1 MASIERARWIRNREK
16 RGGDIHLVR
25 FNGHRR
31 RRIEWKRRGG
41 GGQAG
46 TEQRHDPGDE
56 IGTKVAGMRRTW
68 KFETDTS
75 KWNADPKVGNPGEY
89 SLSSSPPLVKLDYFV
104 RGKDEGVR
112 ASFLPI
118 SRSIGHQISRFIH
131 IRFGRQN
138 EFVRIRL
145 VWNCFRRLRFSSEDV
160 RDFEEIKEGIA
171 VQMKREVAN
180 LRTADDDS
188 QLENNNTE
196 QRSRFSRAVVV
207 FVDR

>member
-1 MASIERARWIRNREK
+1 M
-16 RGGDIHLVR
+16 
-25 FNGHRR
+25 
-31 RRIEWKRRGG
+31 
-41 GGQAG
+41 
-46 TEQRHDPGDE
+46 
-56 IGTKVAGMRRTW
+56 
-68 KFETDTS
+68 
-75 KWNADPKVGNPGEY
+75 
-89 SLSSSPPLVKLDYFV
+89 KLDYFV

-180 LRTADDDS
+180 LRK
-188 QLENNNTE
+188 LEQSTMI
-196 QRSRFSRAVVV
+196 RSWKTTTPSNAHACAVVV

>member
-16 RGGDIHLVR
+16 GGGGIHLVR

-112 ASFLPI
+112 TSFL
-118 SRSIGHQISRFIH
+118 QISRFIH
-131 IRFGRQN
+131 IRFERAN

-145 VWNCFRRLRFSSEDV
+145 VWNRFRCLRFSERRCTRFREKKGENSGPDEK
-160 RDFEEIKEGIA
+160 RGRQPSNSRRWFA
-171 VQMKREVAN
+171 VGKQQHRAT
-180 LRTADDDS
+180 LTLAPLS
-188 QLENNNTE
+188 
-196 QRSRFSRAVVV
+196 FS
-207 FVDR
+207 